1 MISVVL
7 RFLADALELLFELFQ
22 VLVRKLFKIDKF
34 ISRALDGANDLI
46 EFQMDCF
53 GVTVLRVL
61 NEEDHKKSHNGRST
75 MRASLVSRKPTLIF
89 PPV

>member
-1 MISVVL
+1 
-7 RFLADALELLFELFQ
+7 
-22 VLVRKLFKIDKF
+22 
-34 ISRALDGANDLI
+34 LDGANDLI